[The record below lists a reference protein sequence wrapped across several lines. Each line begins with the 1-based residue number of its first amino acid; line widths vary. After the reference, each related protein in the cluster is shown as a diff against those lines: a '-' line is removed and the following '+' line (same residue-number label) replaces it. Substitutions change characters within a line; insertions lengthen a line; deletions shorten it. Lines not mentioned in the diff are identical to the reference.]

1 MIFLDLNANNGLN
14 RISSSLDTYAE
25 LLRLDPVNLVNDG
38 LFNELIFK
46 YQVYILFN
54 QYKTVFSITINKSL
68 REKIF

>member
-38 LFNELIFK
+38 PFNELIFK